1 MPETCMVEM
10 KNISKRFSGVQALSG
25 VELIVRPG
33 EVHALIGENG
43 AGKSTLM
50 KILGGAYVADCGTIS
65 ICGKEVK
72 ISNPVESAECGIA
85 VIYQEQALV
94 NSLTVADNIMLGRMP
109 ENAGWINKK
118 ILYREAKKSLDLVGA
133 DFDLGREVG
142 TLTVAQ
148 KQFVEIAKALSMN
161 AKIIVMD
168 EPSAVLTLSET
179 RKMFE
184 IIYQLKAQG
193 RSIIYISHRM
203 EEIFEITD
211 RCTVLKDG
219 KHVGCVDTKDV
230 NQGKLIRMMTGR
242 EISDIYPENNTCL
255 GEVVFRVEGL
265 SRKKVFE
272 DVSFSVHSG
281 EVLGFSGLVGSGR
294 TEVARAIMGIDSL
307 DKGRIF
313 INNIEVSYKH
323 PYEAMRSGIM
333 YVSED
338 RKESGMVLKLSIEDN
353 ITLSTISRYSKL
365 GFIIKSK
372 EHKAIQSVIEK
383 LNVKATSLQQ
393 IVADL
398 SGGNQQKVMLA
409 NGILVNA
416 QVMIIDEPTRGVD
429 VGTKTEIYKIIRE
442 MANMGKA
449 IIMIS
454 SELPEILGMSDRV
467 IVMHRGRVAGEV
479 KADEATEHNLL
490 TYATGGI

>member
-1 MPETCMVEM
+1 MPETCLVEM
-10 KNISKRFSGVQALSG
+10 RNISKRFSGVQALSN
-25 VELIVRPG
+25 VELSVRPG

-50 KILGGAYVADCGTIS
+50 KILGGAYVADCGSIS
-65 ICGKEVK
+65 ICGEDVK
-72 ISNPVESAECGIA
+72 ISNPIESAECGIA
-85 VIYQEQALV
+85 VIYQEQSLV
-94 NSLTVADNIMLGRMP
+94 NSLTIADNILLGRIP
-109 ENAGWINKK
+109 KRIGWINKK
-118 ILYREAKKSLDLVGA
+118 LLHREAKKALDLVGA
-133 DFDLGREVG
+133 DFDLNREVG
-142 TLTVAQ
+142 SLTVAQ

-184 IIYQLKAQG
+184 IISQLKAQG

-219 KHVGCVDTKDV
+219 QYVGCVETKNVSQKD
-230 NQGKLIRMMTGR
+230 LIKMMTGR
-242 EISDIYPENNTCL
+242 EISDIYPVNRSCE
-255 GEVVFRVEGL
+255 GEIIFRAEGL
-265 SRKKVFE
+265 TRNKVFQ
-272 DVSFSVHSG
+272 DVSFTVRSG
-281 EVLGFSGLVGSGR
+281 EILGFSGLVGSGR
-294 TEVARAIMGIDSL
+294 TEVARAIVGIDPL
-307 DKGRIF
+307 DKGRLF
-313 INNIEVSYKH
+313 LNDIEVSNKH
-323 PYEAMRSGIM
+323 PYEAIRSGIM

-353 ITLSTISRYSKL
+353 ITLSTIGRYSKL
-365 GFIIKSK
+365 GYIIKKK
-372 EHKAIQSVIEK
+372 ERKAIQSVIEK

-393 IVADL
+393 IAGDL

-454 SELPEILGMSDRV
+454 SELPEIIGMSDRV
-467 IVMHRGRVAGEV
+467 IVMHRGRVAGEIN
-479 KADEATEHNLL
+479 AIEATEHNLL
-490 TYATGGI
+490 TYATGGV